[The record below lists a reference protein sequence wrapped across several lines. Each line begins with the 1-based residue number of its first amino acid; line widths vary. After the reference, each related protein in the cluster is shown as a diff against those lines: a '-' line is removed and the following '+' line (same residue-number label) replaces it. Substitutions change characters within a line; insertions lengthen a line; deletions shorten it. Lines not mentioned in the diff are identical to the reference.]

1 MAGFLIP
8 LAGLALGALGRLV
21 NSRRQARAGASF
33 GTAINTQPQGPPTN
47 SVSTAATSDP
57 TPPISARVTANRAAR
72 AEATRRSVE
81 AFQQQPTGGGT
92 NKSVGSRGEQGRAG
106 IGLTEGPISVT
117 SRSPNTQVDAQK
129 PLSVTSGPSAAEM
142 GAASVARSR
151 RRNREQQATLSG
163 AAVTSR

>member
-33 GTAINTQPQGPPTN
+33 GSAINTQPQGPPTN
-47 SVSTAATSDP
+47 TVTQAATSDP
-57 TPPISARVTANRAAR
+57 TPPGLSARVTANRAAR
-72 AEATRRSVE
+72 RQATETYVEGLQAGRS
-81 AFQQQPTGGGT
+81 QQQPPGGGPT
-92 NKSVGSRGEQGRAG
+92 KSVGEQGRAG

-117 SRSPNTQVDAQK
+117 SG
-129 PLSVTSGPSAAEM
+129 TSQTPGTAASTGLTAGEI

-151 RRNREQQATLSG
+151 RRNREQQAALSG
-163 AAVTSR
+163 AAMTSR